1 MTSVGVVEDHPIFR
15 AGLVQLLHEAPDV
28 QLTAVSRSL
37 EEFAAIADPLPE
49 VVLLDLHLPGLE
61 GATGVRYVRSRGPRV
76 LVVSGSSTS
85 AEVVDALL
93 AGAGGYLLKTVEG
106 PDLLQAIT
114 VIAAG
119 GTYITPTLAGCLLT
133 ASRTIPALQL
143 TDRERDVLVL
153 LAQGERDLDIADE
166 LDISVRTVH
175 SYLDRIRDKIG
186 KRRRVDLARW
196 ALDQGLTHHPP
207 DQPSPAH

>member
-15 AGLVQLLHEAPDV
+15 AGLVHLLHDAPEM

-37 EEFAAIADPLPE
+37 EEFATIADPLPE

-61 GATGVRYVRSRGPRV
+61 GAAGVRYVRSRGPRV

-85 AEVVDALL
+85 PEVVDALI

-106 PDLLQAIT
+106 PDLLQAIK
-114 VIAAG
+114 VVAAG

-133 ASRTIPALQL
+133 ASHTIPALHL

-153 LAQGERDLDIADE
+153 LAQGERDLDIAEE

-196 ALDQGLTHHPP
+196 ALDQGLTHDP
-207 DQPSPAH
+207 DQPFPAH